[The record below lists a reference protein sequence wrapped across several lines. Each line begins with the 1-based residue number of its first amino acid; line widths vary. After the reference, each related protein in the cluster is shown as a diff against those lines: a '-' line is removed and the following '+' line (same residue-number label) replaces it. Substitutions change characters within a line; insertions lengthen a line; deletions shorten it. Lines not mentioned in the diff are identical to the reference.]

1 MTPYDPRP
9 VSEGGNRKMGDMF
22 SRCAPAGKFRVVSV
36 DTFDGDDWME
46 GDFAMI
52 DEARATAAAAAAAK
66 RHSFMVAYVY
76 DSEGRN
82 VSEASEGKG

>member
-1 MTPYDPRP
+1 
-9 VSEGGNRKMGDMF
+9 
-22 SRCAPAGKFRVVSV
+22 
-36 DTFDGDDWME
+36 
-46 GDFAMI
+46 MI
-52 DEARATAAAAAAAK
+52 DEARATAAAAAK